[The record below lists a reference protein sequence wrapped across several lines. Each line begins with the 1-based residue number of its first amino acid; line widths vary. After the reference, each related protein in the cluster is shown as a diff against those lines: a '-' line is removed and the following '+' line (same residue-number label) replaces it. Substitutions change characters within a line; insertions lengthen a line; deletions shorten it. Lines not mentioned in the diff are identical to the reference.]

1 MIAILKVE
9 VDCAYSSR
17 LNAIQLSRRNSRY
30 DPSAFCRLP
39 ELFNPY
45 DRARHFFARGN
56 PQKETFGANT
66 TGVSAATV
74 VIV

>member
-1 MIAILKVE
+1 VIAILKVE
-9 VDCAYSSR
+9 VDFVSSSR
-17 LNAIQLSRRNSRY
+17 LNATQHSRRDSRY
-30 DPSAFCRLP
+30 DPSVFCRLP

-56 PQKETFGANT
+56 PQKESFGANT
-66 TGVSAATV
+66 TGVRSATV